1 MNSEPTCT
9 GWRDKGVEDLR
20 NVDLAVVIGRFQPV
34 HQGHI
39 NLFKR
44 AAQISKN
51 RLILVG
57 SSFIARNIKNPFT
70 YDERRNMIKA
80 ACSEL
85 RSGDFNIAPI
95 TDDLYNDT
103 VWIGNVQTEIDIQL
117 HKLGLDPKTARVAIV
132 GHHKDDSSYYLD
144 MFPNYIMV
152 EVQSQETISSTA
164 VRELMFTEG
173 GFHKD
178 LPQVT
183 RDYLDAWVQND
194 PSIFAN
200 LVQEHKFLTNY
211 RKQFA
216 ELPYP
221 PIFVT
226 VDAVVINHGHI
237 LLVKRRSHPGKG
249 LWALPGG
256 HLNQNEFIESAIIR
270 ELKEETRIGVSD
282 LSLRAA
288 LQGTHVFDAPNRS
301 LRGRTITHAGLFV
314 FNLPNNPKVRGDD
327 DAEKARWVPI
337 SQFYEMSA
345 QLFEDHA
352 SIGTYMITRAG

>member
-1 MNSEPTCT
+1 MNSELT
-9 GWRDKGVEDLR
+9 GWRDGVIEDPR

-70 YDERRNMIKA
+70 YDERRNMINA

-85 RSGDFNIAPI
+85 RNGNFNIAPI

-103 VWIGNVQTEIDIQL
+103 VWLGNVQTEIDNQL

-144 MFPNYIMV
+144 MFPITV
-152 EVQSQETISSTA
+152 EVKSQETISSTA
-164 VRELMFTEG
+164 VRELLFSEG
-173 GFHKD
+173 EFHKD
-178 LPQVT
+178 LPKVT

-194 PSIFAN
+194 PRIFAN
-200 LVQEHKFLTNY
+200 LMQEHKFLTNY

-216 ELPYP
+216 GLPYP

-237 LLVKRRSHPGKG
+237 LLVKRKAHPGKG

-256 HLNQNEFIESAIIR
+256 HLNQHEFINDAIIR
-270 ELKEETRIGVSD
+270 ELKEETKIGVSD

-314 FNLPNNPKVRGDD
+314 FNLPNNPKVKGDD
-327 DAEKARWVPI
+327 DAEKAKWVSI
-337 SQFYEMSA
+337 SQFYEMGE
-345 QLFEDHA
+345 QLFEDHK
-352 SIGTYMITRAG
+352 SVGTYMITRAG